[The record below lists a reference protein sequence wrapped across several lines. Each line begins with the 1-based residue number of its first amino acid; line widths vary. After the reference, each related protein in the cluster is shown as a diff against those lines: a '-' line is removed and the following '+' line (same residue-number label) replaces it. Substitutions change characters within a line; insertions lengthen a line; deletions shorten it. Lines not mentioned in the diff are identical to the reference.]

1 MAKRKPVFTLHDMEK
16 RLGYSLPLQP
26 TQAECRFYSDLR
38 RVSQSQH
45 ERTEKEFQNSMGK
58 NAERPQSFGSQAL
71 LSCGR
76 IERIKSSADLIV
88 ISQQDHNGLYR
99 FNVDVVYQFGLTL
112 PLLLSEVE
120 AASVMSV
127 AKLSSRQFGHLSSRF
142 FTLPAEIRHKIYE
155 FAIPSGLWH
164 IKYANNFVGN
174 SWPRSI
180 GDCNGFY
187 FPLSKQIGLLLAN
200 QKLRQEALPIAFQHT
215 TFHLDDL
222 DDLMKLLVAI
232 GRTGRENIESLQ
244 FPWESRTDLEC
255 RWDEHPA
262 DDDNDLNLP
271 VLHISACVRLL
282 QECRR
287 LHSIQVRFHS
297 ELLSKISPVVFKAD
311 KGIKGLCSLQGL
323 QQVEVRGSGGET
335 LEEYPLAN
343 WLETTLRKSGSE
355 HMHQDNGVQDV

>member
-1 MAKRKPVFTLHDMEK
+1 MAKRKPVFTLQDMEK

-38 RVSQSQH
+38 RVPKSQY
-45 ERTEKEFQNSMGK
+45 ERTEKEFQMSMDK
-58 NAERPQSFGSQAL
+58 NAERPQSVGSQAL

-99 FNVDVVYQFGLTL
+99 FNVDVVYHFGLTL
-112 PLLLSEVE
+112 SLLLSEVE
-120 AASVMSV
+120 AAGVMSI

-142 FTLPAEIRHKIYE
+142 FTLPAEIRLKIYE
-155 FAIPSGLWH
+155 FAIPSGIWH
-164 IKYANNFVGN
+164 IDDANNFVGN

-187 FPLSKQIGLLLAN
+187 FPISKQLSLLRAN
-200 QKLRQEALPIAFQHT
+200 QKLRQEALPVAFQHT

-262 DDDNDLNLP
+262 DEDNDLNLP
-271 VLHISACVRLL
+271 VLHVSACVRLL

-287 LHSIQVRFHS
+287 LRSIQVRFHS
-297 ELLSKISPVVFKAD
+297 ELLAKVSPVAFKAD
-311 KGIKGLCSLQGL
+311 NGIKGLCSLQGL
-323 QQVEVRGSGGET
+323 QQVEVLGSGGET

-343 WLETTLRKSGSE
+343 WLEAALRMSGSGYL
-355 HMHQDNGVQDV
+355 HQDDSVQYV